1 MRVPQ
6 PQECSRHKD
15 FIFPSNFKDEMKYI
29 LLVYMHITKLMQANN
44 GYNGMNTSIQV
55 LIKECLYLCI
65 GGSNPFTYILI
76 YIR

>member
-55 LIKECLYLCI
+55 
-65 GGSNPFTYILI
+65 
-76 YIR
+76 